1 MSNRF
6 AGIAYWYADGRQ
18 LALRGNMEIMPSRFE
33 RTGIAGQDA
42 VHGYSELPVVPY
54 ISGDVSTLEGT
65 AVEDVDAITDATI
78 TVEAANGTVWV
89 LRNAWRAE
97 RSTVNTRDGQFH
109 VRFEGMKLDELVA
122 QNAA

>member
-6 AGIAYWYADGRQ
+6 AGVAYWSVDGRQ
-18 LALRGNMEIMPSRFE
+18 LAVRGNLEVMPSRYD

-54 ISGDVSTLEGT
+54 IAGDVSTLEGT
-65 AVEDVDAITDATI
+65 SVENIDAVTDATI
-78 TVEAANGTVWV
+78 TVEMANGSVFV

-109 VRFEGMKLDELVA
+109 VRFEGLSCDELVA
-122 QNAA
+122 AAA

>member
-6 AGIAYWYADGRQ
+6 AGIAYWSVDGKQ
-18 LALRGNMEIMPSRFE
+18 LAVRGNLEVMPSRFE
-33 RTGIAGQDA
+33 RTGIAGQDR

-54 ISGDVSTLEGT
+54 MAGDVSTLEGT
-65 AVEDVDAITDATI
+65 VIEDIDAVTDSTI
-78 TVEAANGTVWV
+78 TVEAANGSVFV

-109 VRFEGMKLDELVA
+109 VRFEGMSCDEL
-122 QNAA
+122 AAAAA